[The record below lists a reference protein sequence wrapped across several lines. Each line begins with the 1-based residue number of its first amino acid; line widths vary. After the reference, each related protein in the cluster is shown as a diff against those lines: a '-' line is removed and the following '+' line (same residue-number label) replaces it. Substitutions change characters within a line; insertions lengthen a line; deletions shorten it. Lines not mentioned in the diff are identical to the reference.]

1 MLGWRKELQ
10 TEEGACRKMSG
21 LKMQDVIAGCEQSGG
36 VGTHGGCREW
46 PEMRAERRGRAYCGK
61 QLACCVQEFSCD

>member
-21 LKMQDVIAGCEQSGG
+21 LKMQDVITGCEQSGG
-36 VGTHGGCREW
+36 VGTHGGCGEW
-46 PEMRAERRGRAYCGK
+46 PEMRAER
-61 QLACCVQEFSCD
+61 